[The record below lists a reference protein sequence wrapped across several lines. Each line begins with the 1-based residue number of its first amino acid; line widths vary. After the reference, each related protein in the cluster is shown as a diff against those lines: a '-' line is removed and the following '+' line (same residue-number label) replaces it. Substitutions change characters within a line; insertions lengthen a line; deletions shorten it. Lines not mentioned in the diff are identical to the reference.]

1 MPKKQSTGLRLSQ
14 GKVEVVNKNEDSPLP
29 SSEELYRLY
38 EFRPDLVDV
47 AVNESVKEMEHRRNY
62 IEKQQQII
70 KTERLQTLVA
80 VCFIVL
86 MAFSASIYLAIT
98 GHDAVA
104 SVLVG
109 GTLASIIAAIVRSRS

>member
-47 AVNESVKEMEHRRNY
+47 A
-62 IEKQQQII
+62 
-70 KTERLQTLVA
+70 
-80 VCFIVL
+80 
-86 MAFSASIYLAIT
+86 
-98 GHDAVA
+98 